1 MLRALRGRPVAD
13 DAPGRL
19 GSVAW
24 GLIVLGM
31 LTAGPAHAL
40 FDDREARRAIIDLR
54 AVVTENDT
62 RTQAQLVALNNDL
75 IEQLSALR
83 RTLLEMNNEV
93 QALRGDLARMR
104 GDNETLARD
113 VAELQKR
120 QLDTAQNLDERLR
133 RFEPMRVSLDGQEI
147 MVEPA
152 EKRAY
157 DEAIA
162 TIRAGDFDRSVAA
175 LREFQTRFP
184 GSPYS
189 QSVSFWLGNA
199 LYGKGDHREAI
210 TAFRGFLGDAP
221 QHPRAPDALLAV
233 ANSQLELKD
242 PRSARRT
249 LEDLVKNHP
258 ESEAAKTGQQR
269 LASIR

>member
-1 MLRALRGRPVAD
+1 MLRALRGRQAAD
-13 DAPGRL
+13 EPPGRL
-19 GSVAW
+19 GRAAL
-24 GLIVLGM
+24 GLTLLG
-31 LTAGPAHAL
+31 LLAATPAHAL

-62 RTQAQLVALNNDL
+62 RTQAQLAALNGEL
-75 IEQLSALR
+75 VEQLSALR
-83 RTLLEMNNEV
+83 RTLLEMNNEM
-93 QALRGDLARMR
+93 QALRGEIARMR

-133 RFEPMRVSLDGQEI
+133 RFEPLRVSLDGQEV

-157 DEAIA
+157 DQAIA
-162 TIRAGDFDRSVAA
+162 TIRAGDFDKSVAA
-175 LREFQTRFP
+175 LRDFQTRFP
-184 GSPYS
+184 DSPYS

-210 TAFRGFLGDAP
+210 TAFRGFLSAAP

-233 ANSQLELKD
+233 ANSQVELKD